1 MIDPDDVVKFDR
13 TNFELQE
20 FLMFCVLVA
29 GKSAKTTA
37 KNLEKLFS
45 AIGVDAINPLEKI
58 HNLKRSGYNLPELMR
73 RLGFGCY
80 NLKANALIDLANA
93 VVEKKM
99 DIKSC
104 SLNDLEKVKG
114 IGPKTAR
121 FFMLYS
127 RPDIKD
133 IAVLDTHL
141 LKYLQNEANIDVPK
155 ATPSGKKY
163 LELEKLLVDIV
174 KKSGKTMHEFDLEIW
189 MKYSKK

>member
-80 NLKANALIDLANA
+80 NLKANALIDLANS